1 MYPAEV
7 GHAVHDSEV
16 PPLERYPMGQAAQTL
31 FAVMLQAAVRTKPG
45 KQGVQ
50 AEHVLA
56 PAGDQL

>member
-1 MYPAEV
+1 
-7 GHAVHDSEV
+7 
-16 PPLERYPMGQAAQTL
+16 MGQAAQTL